1 MKLISSD
8 FNKNTGISTVI
19 LQNRNGRY
27 TGTAKLHPED
37 KGSEIAGCLLAEK
50 RAWIKYYKAELKRNK
65 IQLQEATRLKKDIVS
80 YDSFGFLCNAI
91 HRIDVRINFLTKERK
106 ELAENLEQIQ
116 QSIKKSIEIRK
127 TILEKIGQK

>member
-1 MKLISSD
+1 MKLIH
-8 FNKNTGISTVI
+8 FNFNRKTGISTVI

-27 TGTAKLHPED
+27 IGTAKLHPED
-37 KGSEIAGCLLAEK
+37 EGNEITGCLLAEK

-65 IQLQEATRLKKDIVS
+65 IQLQEATRLKKDVS
-80 YDSFGFLCNAI
+80 LYDSLGFSCNAI

-106 ELAENLEQIQ
+106 ELTEKLERIQ
-116 QSIKKSIEIRK
+116 RSIKESIEMRK